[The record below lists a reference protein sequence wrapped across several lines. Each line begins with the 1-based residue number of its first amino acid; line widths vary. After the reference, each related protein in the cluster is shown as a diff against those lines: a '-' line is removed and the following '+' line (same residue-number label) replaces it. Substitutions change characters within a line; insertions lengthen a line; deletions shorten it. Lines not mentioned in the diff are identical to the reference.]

1 MKRLFIITASLCLF
15 AAVTCNA
22 SWLVFHK
29 PEFKGKI
36 VDIETNEPI
45 EGAVVVAIYRIHALA
60 VGDSVDM
67 DVDARE
73 TLTDKNGKFTIPSY
87 TTFINPLST
96 SLPVNFTIF
105 KPGYVCNVPISLEEE
120 FSGSGTRPDRDISVP
135 WNQEL
140 KYRILKS
147 GTVQLRRVSGNDRIE
162 SYRNMSWSHNLTTKL
177 PIASK
182 MENYENRII
191 LDLKHREK

>member
-1 MKRLFIITASLCLF
+1 MKRLFIITVSLCLF
-15 AAVTCNA
+15 TAVSCNA
-22 SWLVFHK
+22 SWLIFYK

-67 DVDARE
+67 DIDARE
-73 TLTDKNGKFTIPSY
+73 TLTDRNGKFTIPSY

-140 KYRILKS
+140 KYRIQKS
-147 GTVQLRRVSGNDRIE
+147 GIVKLRKVSGKDRVE
-162 SYRNMSWSHNLTTKL
+162 SYRNFFLDPEFKSKL
-177 PIASK
+177 PFTSK
-182 MENYENRII
+182 IKLNESKYSLSLE
-191 LDLKHREK
+191 